1 MKLALPQEKEW
12 LNRRRCRKEVFAYH
26 RENREKIMRD
36 ITRET
41 ADQAISAQAV
51 WEEQIK
57 KSMSDIRRDGKDRL
71 NEMLAPTLSDC
82 SAEQN
87 TMTVRYQIFSWELN
101 PRGELH
107 GGSLASMFD
116 VALGLTARCA
126 SRSMQVATT
135 DLSISYL
142 RRVEADD
149 AVLIQTK
156 VQKNG
161 RFMTRITAEARSE
174 KTGKTVATAQC
185 SYAVLQSRE

>member
-1 MKLALPQEKEW
+1 MEKEKPNIEQTEW
-12 LNRRRCRKEVFAYH
+12 
-26 RENREKIMRD
+26 
-36 ITRET
+36 ET
-41 ADQAISAQAV
+41 LIR
-51 WEEQIK
+51 
-57 KSMSDIRRDGKDRL
+57 KSMSDIQSGGGEQRL
-71 NEMLAPTLSDC
+71 NEMLAPTLAACD
-82 SAEQN
+82 AAN
-87 TMTVRYQIFSWELN
+87 GTMTLRYQVVPWELN

-107 GGSLASMFD
+107 GGSLASMLD

-161 RFMTRITAEARSE
+161 HFMTRITAEAYSE
-174 KTGKTVATAQC
+174 KTGKVIATAQC
-185 SYAVLQSRE
+185 SYAVLRNL